1 MGPISY
7 MEYLKK
13 RFKKEVF
20 PLGIVL
26 SSLLMNILFY
36 HSYASKT
43 GICLEVLDRTYCL
56 INKSD
61 IFHFNI
67 IIVSFY
73 LFFLGLDIFYEVLSS
88 RRNFFYYREVYAI
101 FNLLLLIAL
110 GWQFSVIQY
119 NLGKIGDINTY
130 FLPIASI
137 GFFAIIIII
146 LRIILRSGSRG
157 LY

>member
-1 MGPISY
+1 MK
-7 MEYLKK
+7 YLKK
-13 RFKKEVF
+13 RFKREIF
-20 PLGIVL
+20 PISILPL
-26 SSLLMNILFY
+26 SFLMNILFY
-36 HSYASKT
+36 YSHLPKTTIQLKILDSSYS
-43 GICLEVLDRTYCL
+43 L

-61 IFHFNI
+61 IFRFNI

-88 RRNFFYYREVYAI
+88 RRNFFYYREVYII

-119 NLGKIGDINTY
+119 NLGKTGDINTY
-130 FLPIASI
+130 FLPMVSM